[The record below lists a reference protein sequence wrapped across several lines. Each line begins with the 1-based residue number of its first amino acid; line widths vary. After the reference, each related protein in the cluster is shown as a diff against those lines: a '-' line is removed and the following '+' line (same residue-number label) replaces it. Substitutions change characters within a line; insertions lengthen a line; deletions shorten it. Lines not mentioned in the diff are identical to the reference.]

1 LTQSILPSIADITA
15 DILADHPEQSWISLE
30 QMVRRIDGLE
40 AGVGLNET
48 NRLTGSSLHATVY
61 AENGPIHTI
70 LKTRGYDLSEGVDSA
85 CRKLSV
91 SDIECIAGEYRESLT
106 SKTIL
111 ENQATAPSPL
121 REITPVP

>member
-1 LTQSILPSIADITA
+1 
-15 DILADHPEQSWISLE
+15 
-30 QMVRRIDGLE
+30 MVRRIDGLE
-40 AGVGLNET
+40 IGVGLDNT
-48 NRLTGSSLHATVY
+48 NTLIGKPLHETVY
-61 AENGPIHTI
+61 SENGPIYTI
-70 LKTRGYDLSEGVDSA
+70 LRARGYDLSEGVDSV

-91 SDIECIAGEYRESLT
+91 ADIESIAGEYRESLT